1 VAEILG
7 LSRSKTYDLVAQGE
21 IPPVPLAGRRR
32 LIARLTVEQLLASEQ
47 PRHWAK
53 HAGPPPHSYDP
64 GGWSGGR
71 HPSSPRRR
79 FTGPTDVHE
88 AGSGRHVYV

>member
-1 VAEILG
+1 METSSLDSRGRARSSRDVGASQPERSTYTVDEVAEILG

-47 PRHWAK
+47 PRH
-53 HAGPPPHSYDP
+53 
-64 GGWSGGR
+64 
-71 HPSSPRRR
+71 
-79 FTGPTDVHE
+79 
-88 AGSGRHVYV
+88 